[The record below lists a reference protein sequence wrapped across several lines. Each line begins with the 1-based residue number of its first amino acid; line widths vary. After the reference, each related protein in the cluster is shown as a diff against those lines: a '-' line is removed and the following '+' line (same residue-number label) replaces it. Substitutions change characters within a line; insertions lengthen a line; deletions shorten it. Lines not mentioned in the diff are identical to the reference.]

1 MFVEIVR
8 LFIVFIATAVGF
20 SLGRGGASVAGN
32 GAVIGATLG
41 ACMGYVAGGVVGR
54 ALTVA
59 AERVES
65 SIDKA
70 PAAQML
76 AGILGAAA
84 MGTLSALL
92 ALPALFL
99 LPVTVGWSVLG
110 LIVWIGVYEGYS
122 IAARKAEDLL
132 ALAGLSTRPLVRVNP
147 WGKAD
152 EADLVDTSA
161 IIDGRL
167 LAVARAGFLQ
177 ASLLVPQFVLD
188 ELQSIADAADPVK
201 RRKGQ
206 RGLDLLRS
214 LQRQPGVDVHIIEH
228 EVADFDDV
236 DAKLLSLARQLKV
249 GLVTVDGN
257 LQRVAELQGVR
268 CLNLERLASGL
279 RPALVAGESVR
290 LHIDRTG
297 TEDGQGVGFLDD
309 GTMVVVGGAADRV
322 GCEVEVRITGHVQT
336 SVGRMF
342 FGAVDEP
349 EPATH

>member
-20 SLGRGGASVAGN
+20 SLGRGGASYAGN

-41 ACMGYVAGGVVGR
+41 ACLGYVGGGVIGR
-54 ALTVA
+54 ALGVA
-59 AERVES
+59 AERVENT
-65 SIDKA
+65 IDRA
-70 PAAQML
+70 PAGQLL

-84 MGTLSALL
+84 LGTLSALL

-99 LPVTVGWSVLG
+99 LPITVGWSVMG
-110 LIVWIGVYEGYS
+110 LLVWIGAYEGYA

-132 ALAGLSTRPLVRVNP
+132 ALAGLSTRPLVRVSA

-152 EADLVDTSA
+152 QADLVDTSA

-177 ASLLVPQFVLD
+177 AALLVPQFVLD
-188 ELQSIADAADPVK
+188 ELQSIADAADPIK

-206 RGLDLLRS
+206 RGLDLLRA
-214 LQRQPGVDVHIIEH
+214 LQRQPGVDVHVIH
-228 EVADFDDV
+228 DEVADADEV
-236 DAKLLSLARQLKV
+236 DAKLLALARRLKV

-268 CLNLERLASGL
+268 CLNLERLAGGL
-279 RPALVAGESVR
+279 RPALVPGETVS
-290 LHIDRTG
+290 LHLDRVG
-297 TEDGQGVGFLDD
+297 TEEGQGVGFLDD
-309 GTMVVVGGAADRV
+309 GTMVVVGGGAGLV
-322 GCEVEVRITGHVQT
+322 GAEVDVRITGNVQT

-342 FGAVDEP
+342 FASLV
-349 EPATH
+349 